1 MVTTSLLL
9 PLLSAFAVVSP
20 GAVVGFG
27 ILPSSQIQRS
37 TTAVFAVTSSSSP
50 KKRKVTNRSKGGVGG
65 FGKKEAPPVL
75 HTPDGSA
82 EISTLIEF
90 LSSNGSEGIGTNG
103 GNEIGYSKA
112 VDGLRG
118 MFATRDFKK
127 GEIMLKIPS
136 ALALALS
143 DPALGGEDAPTQAH
157 GGLNFMRMYS
167 RNPGGMAAWEAY
179 LDTLPGAGG
188 SSDDFVG
195 STPDFF
201 TDEEIDALEFPR
213 AVERARERRDQ
224 VNDLAEKEG
233 VPVDDLRLAT
243 WIVSSRSFRISI
255 TPAEPEPSAGA
266 GAVKSEKKGINLLLP
281 YIDMVNHSS
290 DHDNAELHLI
300 DPELDDAWFAIR
312 AKRNIK
318 AGREILIGY
327 GSGTDSTVE
336 LLLNYGFVPEENRFD
351 ALLLRNAGEGCIDDL
366 EGWKTTLKEDELAL
380 EQAKGSEGN
389 METVLRFRTKLKRS
403 YP

>member
-1 MVTTSLLL
+1 M
-9 PLLSAFAVVSP
+9 
-20 GAVVGFG
+20 
-27 ILPSSQIQRS
+27 
-37 TTAVFAVTSSSSP
+37 
-50 KKRKVTNRSKGGVGG
+50 
-65 FGKKEAPPVL
+65 L

-224 VNDLAEKEG
+224 VNDLAEKEVSASSPPG
-233 VPVDDLRLAT
+233 AVWNVPTESTDSRTTTRALVRLAFST
-243 WIVSSRSFRISI
+243 SP
-255 TPAEPEPSAGA
+255 TPTP
-266 GAVKSEKKGINLLLP
+266 
-281 YIDMVNHSS
+281 
-290 DHDNAELHLI
+290 
-300 DPELDDAWFAIR
+300 
-312 AKRNIK
+312 
-318 AGREILIGY
+318 
-327 GSGTDSTVE
+327 
-336 LLLNYGFVPEENRFD
+336 
-351 ALLLRNAGEGCIDDL
+351 
-366 EGWKTTLKEDELAL
+366 
-380 EQAKGSEGN
+380 
-389 METVLRFRTKLKRS
+389 
-403 YP
+403 